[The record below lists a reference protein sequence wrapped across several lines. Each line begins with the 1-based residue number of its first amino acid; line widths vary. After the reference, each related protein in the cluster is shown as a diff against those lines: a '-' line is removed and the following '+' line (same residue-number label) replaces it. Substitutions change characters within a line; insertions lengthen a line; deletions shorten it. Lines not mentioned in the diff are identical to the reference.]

1 MRNYVTILSDAFNDN
16 ISFELY
22 GINILALDSTR
33 VMNSEE
39 LISMDVGETSGLSN
53 AVMPSDNTE
62 ELTVVEHSPIDQQ
75 TEVNY
80 RIWKKNAPFLYDYIT
95 THSLLWPSLT
105 VQFFPDLEKPLSKEA
120 RLDPFQDFKKADAN
134 ESKSENEISIQRIL
148 LGTFTL
154 GQSTDSISIL
164 QLPYYTNLNKNLTI
178 DKLDYNH
185 EKEEFE
191 LTKVAK
197 KKINVLQKINHWGD
211 VNKLRYMP
219 QNPDVIA
226 SSNNLGNLVIYDR
239 TKHASFKNSLIGEDT
254 EINKPQLHLIN
265 EWNLSDSDIFAIDW
279 NKQKEGVI
287 ISANMEGNINLY
299 DIKSKFTSKDVQTI
313 NESQH
318 FSNSSIAINDIEWI
332 PNHDSIFT
340 FVDDQGS
347 IKLLDIRLPEHQLL
361 ILQNQKSDKGINSV
375 SVNPSNSTCL
385 ATGDIDGIIDVWDI
399 RMFGSGNANS
409 VYSIKNHHQG
419 SITQVKWHPKYHN
432 ILASSS
438 SDKLVKIFD
447 LSTIEE
453 EEKGLMFTHAGHM
466 LGVNDLDWS
475 LHDDWLVASI
485 ADDNSLHV
493 WKPSNQLVKHYKTI

>member
-1 MRNYVTILSDAFNDN
+1 
-16 ISFELY
+16 
-22 GINILALDSTR
+22 
-33 VMNSEE
+33 MNGEE
-39 LISMDVGETSGLSN
+39 LVLNDTVENSDVSN
-53 AVMPSDNTE
+53 VDMQSDKPDDV
-62 ELTVVEHSPIDQQ
+62 TVVEHSPIDQQ

-105 VQFFPDLEKPLSKEA
+105 VQFFPDLEKPLSKDA
-120 RLDPFQDFKKADAN
+120 MLDPFQDFKKADSN
-134 ESKSENEISIQRIL
+134 GSKSENEASMQRIL

-191 LTKVAK
+191 LTKIAK

-265 EWNLSDSDIFAIDW
+265 EWNPSDADIFAIDW

-318 FSNSSIAINDIEWI
+318 FGNSNIAINDIEWI
-332 PNHDSIFT
+332 PNHDSIIT
-340 FVDDQGS
+340 YVDDQEV
-347 IKLLDIRLPEHQLL
+347 L
-361 ILQNQKSDKGINSV
+361 N
-375 SVNPSNSTCL
+375 
-385 ATGDIDGIIDVWDI
+385 
-399 RMFGSGNANS
+399 
-409 VYSIKNHHQG
+409 Y
-419 SITQVKWHPKYHN
+419 
-432 ILASSS
+432 
-438 SDKLVKIFD
+438 
-447 LSTIEE
+447 
-453 EEKGLMFTHAGHM
+453 LM
-466 LGVNDLDWS
+466 
-475 LHDDWLVASI
+475 
-485 ADDNSLHV
+485 
-493 WKPSNQLVKHYKTI
+493 

>member
-1 MRNYVTILSDAFNDN
+1 MNGEELVFNDTV
-16 ISFELY
+16 E
-22 GINILALDSTR
+22 
-33 VMNSEE
+33 NS
-39 LISMDVGETSGLSN
+39 DVSSVNMQSGKPDD
-53 AVMPSDNTE
+53 V
-62 ELTVVEHSPIDQQ
+62 TVVEHSPIDQQ

-105 VQFFPDLEKPLSKEA
+105 VQFFPDLEKPLSKDA
-120 RLDPFQDFKKADAN
+120 MLDPFQDFKKADSN
-134 ESKSENEISIQRIL
+134 GSKSENEASMQRIL

-265 EWNLSDSDIFAIDW
+265 EWNPSDADIFAIDW

-318 FSNSSIAINDIEWI
+318 FGNSNIAINDIEWI
-332 PNHDSIFT
+332 PNHDSILT
-340 FVDDQGS
+340 YVDDQGS
-347 IKLLDIRLPEHQLL
+347 IKLLDVRLPEHQLL
-361 ILQNQKSDKGINSV
+361 VLQHQKSNKGINSV
-375 SVNPSNSTCL
+375 SVNPGNQACL
-385 ATGDIDGIIDVWDI
+385 ATGDIDGMIDVWDI
-399 RMFGSGNANS
+399 RSFGSGNANS
-409 VYSIKNHHQG
+409 VYNIKKQHEG
-419 SITQVKWHPKYHN
+419 SITQLKWHPKYHN

-447 LSTIEE
+447 LNTIEE
-453 EEKGLMFTHAGHM
+453 EEGLIFTHAGHM

-475 LHDDWLVASI
+475 LHDDWMMASV

-493 WKPSNQLVKHYKTI
+493 WKPSSQIVKQYKSI